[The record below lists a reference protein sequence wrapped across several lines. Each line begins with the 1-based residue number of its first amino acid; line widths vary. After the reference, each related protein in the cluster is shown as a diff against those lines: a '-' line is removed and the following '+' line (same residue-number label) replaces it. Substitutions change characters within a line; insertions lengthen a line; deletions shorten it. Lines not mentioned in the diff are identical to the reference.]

1 VYLGYLGAHN
11 HEWLAMWIHR
21 GQAGLWLA
29 IAGAVIVVGI
39 LWWRRHKAAER
50 ECEAQHKQKSIPP
63 RLRNDERS

>member
-1 VYLGYLGAHN
+1 
-11 HEWLAMWIHR
+11 MWIHR